1 MISQETQCF
10 GDDYIGLMIFFM
22 ALKFRKNYVGNC
34 KTHLSLTINTQDMA
48 NKFGNLSKTFK
59 NEIFYSG

>member
-1 MISQETQCF
+1 
-10 GDDYIGLMIFFM
+10 M